1 MYATV
6 AKAGLPPTTAAGQDQ
21 SNITTFN
28 FKVPNNLATN
38 IGGGTLLESG
48 NTNIL
53 INPSFEHQAADTGW
67 TLGGTAGAGSDIT
80 TVIHGKKSW
89 FFNATSQTT
98 SLVQSSTLYQAQF
111 ADGVQGLASIRVKTN
126 HTGTCSVCSV
136 QAGTVSTTNCVSVQ
150 SHNKWGLYK
159 VPMILGATSNGI
171 SLACTSGTGLTYV
184 DDAFVGAVDLKA
196 DVGNV
201 SNWRNGTCSGT
212 WTTNTAYTCKFRQV
226 GNDLEVQYLITLSGA
241 PNATALYLNLPSGFN
256 IDTTNL
262 TSTLNQASF
271 GDGSARDASTNVFF
285 KLNAVIASGS
295 LIGLYYIVNGQ
306 IPPTTASSSTNL
318 AEINAT
324 LPVTWASGDTLTATV
339 KVPVT
344 QYSGSGSVYTSTNAD
359 TDWASCGL
367 TGAAFTGFGSSVPTP
382 SLQCKREGSDLLI
395 RGTFQ
400 AGTTPTAVEA
410 RMALPTWN
418 GVQLVSAG
426 SSVIPSVQLAGNL
439 TINLNSTTFFGE
451 YVLIEP
457 SVSYVTFGIQS
468 STGNAF
474 SKSTGIG
481 ITGTGNFHSI
491 NARIPISGW
500 TNSNIIIG
508 QFNGLESCADT
519 LECTD
524 TFSAFVSGGAVSNE
538 NVDWINGNCTLSG
551 TGSRRATCTL
561 NSIGI
566 TSGMTCVASGLTAVS
581 GAFDAASVNVVSTS
595 NTTIIIDTA
604 QSSDGVGVQKPFGII
619 CQKQGADYIG
629 KTAKAVA
636 SDQNIATPGV
646 TKVRT
651 CTVTWG
657 GAGSLGSQTNCTASP
672 CTEYYDSC
680 GAVSNIIRNAA
691 GNYTITFA
699 SGTFAATTPLSCHY
713 GSSNGPNSIYV
724 SNTVN
729 ATLSTGGADPTLI
742 TTITSGANTDTR
754 TTMTCQ
760 AGGP

>member
-53 INPSFEHQAADTGW
+53 VNPSFEHQAADTGW

-89 FFNATSQTT
+89 FFNATAQTT

-241 PNATALYLNLPSGFN
+241 PNAAALYLNLPSGFN

-324 LPVTWASGDTLTATV
+324 LPTTWASGDTLTASI

-344 QYSGSGSVYTSTNAD
+344 QFSGSGSIYTSTNAD
-359 TDWASCGL
+359 TDWASCGH
-367 TGAAFTGFGSSVPTP
+367 TTSDFTGFGTVSAIET
-382 SLQCKREGSDLLI
+382 QCKREGSDLLMRGKFTSGVSTGVI
-395 RGTFQ
+395 ARLNLKLAGQSLTSASTSSIPSAQVAGLFVRGVSSAANKGGATFIDASLGYIGFGHSGTF
-400 AGTTPTAVEA
+400 GTTAV
-410 RMALPTWN
+410 N
-418 GVQLVSAG
+418 GNG
-426 SSVIPSVQLAGNL
+426 FNNGD
-439 TINLNSTTFFGE
+439 TIAANGE
-451 YVLIEP
+451 QV
-457 SVSYVTFGIQS
+457 VF
-468 STGNAF
+468 
-474 SKSTGIG
+474 
-481 ITGTGNFHSI
+481 

-500 TNSNIIIG
+500 TNSNLIIG
-508 QFNGLESCADT
+508 SFLEVQTAPGISKPKSCTITNA
-519 LECTD
+519 
-524 TFSAFVSGGAVSNE
+524 GA
-538 NVDWINGNCTLSG
+538 T
-551 TGSRRATCTL
+551 
-561 NSIGI
+561 
-566 TSGMTCVASGLTAVS
+566 
-581 GAFDAASVNVVSTS
+581 
-595 NTTIIIDTA
+595 NTTIC
-604 QSSDGVGVQKPFGII
+604 S
-619 CQKQGADYIG
+619 
-629 KTAKAVA
+629 
-636 SDQNIATPGV
+636 
-646 TKVRT
+646 
-651 CTVTWG
+651 
-657 GAGSLGSQTNCTASP
+657 ASP
-672 CTEYYDSC
+672 CTEYNDTCGTASACTRSSAGSYSC
-680 GAVSNIIRNAA
+680 VWANGTWAPNSYVSCSVSGGQTINSAA
-691 GNYTITFA
+691 I
-699 SGTFAATTPLSCHY
+699 TTPVSD
-713 GSSNGPNSIYV
+713 SNGSF
-724 SNTVN
+724 
-729 ATLSTGGADPTLI
+729 TLSPRIFATGGAL
-742 TTITSGANTDTR
+742 TDTFF
-754 TTMTCQ
+754 TATCV
-760 AGGP
+760 GVGP

>member
-1 MYATV
+1 MKTVIFLFFVLVMYATV

-28 FKVPNNLATN
+28 FKVSNNLATN

-53 INPSFEHQAADTGW
+53 VNPSFEHQAADTGW

-241 PNATALYLNLPSGFN
+241 PNAAALYLNLPSGFN

-324 LPVTWASGDTLTATV
+324 LPTTWASGDTLTASI

-344 QYSGSGSVYTSTNAD
+344 QFSGSGSIYTSTNSD

-439 TINLNSTTFFGE
+439 TINLNSTTLFGE

-457 SVSYVTFGIQS
+457 SVSYVTFGVQG
-468 STGNAF
+468 STLNAF
-474 SKSTGIG
+474 SKSTGIS
-481 ITGTGNFHSI
+481 ITGTGNSHSI

-500 TNSNIIIG
+500 TNSNLIIG
-508 QFNGLESCADT
+508 SFLEVQTAPGISKPKSCTITNA
-519 LECTD
+519 
-524 TFSAFVSGGAVSNE
+524 GA
-538 NVDWINGNCTLSG
+538 T
-551 TGSRRATCTL
+551 
-561 NSIGI
+561 
-566 TSGMTCVASGLTAVS
+566 
-581 GAFDAASVNVVSTS
+581 
-595 NTTIIIDTA
+595 NTTIC
-604 QSSDGVGVQKPFGII
+604 S
-619 CQKQGADYIG
+619 
-629 KTAKAVA
+629 
-636 SDQNIATPGV
+636 
-646 TKVRT
+646 
-651 CTVTWG
+651 
-657 GAGSLGSQTNCTASP
+657 ASP
-672 CTEYYDSC
+672 CTEYNDTCGTASACTRSSAGSYSC
-680 GAVSNIIRNAA
+680 VWANGTWAPNSYVSCSVSGGQTINSAA
-691 GNYTITFA
+691 I
-699 SGTFAATTPLSCHY
+699 TTPVSD
-713 GSSNGPNSIYV
+713 SNGSF
-724 SNTVN
+724 
-729 ATLSTGGADPTLI
+729 TLSPRIFATGGAL
-742 TTITSGANTDTR
+742 TDTFF
-754 TTMTCQ
+754 TATCV
-760 AGGP
+760 GVGP